1 MSYCTPCPPC
11 DTEYPLLCE
20 PLETTANGK
29 RLVVEDSAACQ
40 KTIQT
45 PASQQ
50 VLKTDG
56 FGNLTW
62 TNGANSTILG
72 KDSTGL
78 VEFATLN
85 SVLQSGP
92 VDLGSQPLNTTGAIT
107 ATGNIIS
114 SNIVA
119 CKLLDVTNT
128 SGAAAIEVGGVGN
141 AYIDLKV
148 PNPDDNDIR
157 IGTTGDGGYIS
168 TSGNGNIS
176 LLPGGTG
183 KVGIGTGL
191 PNANLAVVRGSN
203 ITGAAEFIGTSETSF
218 FHNSVDEHTYI
229 RGGKTTSNVYL
240 NDTATTGYTFVGSGG
255 LVVGGAIASNST
267 ILANGNSSK
276 IGYNTGAGGTITQG
290 AGAKTNAVTLNRPT
304 GIIVTDNAALAAA
317 GTVIFNLSN
326 SVIEATDIVVVSHIT
341 GGTLG
346 SYNLA
351 VAPAASNANIVIRN
365 ITAASLSEAL
375 TLRFIVI
382 KSVNA

>member
-11 DTEYPLLCE
+11 DTNFPLLCE

-45 PASQQ
+45 PVAQQ

-56 FGNLTW
+56 AGNLTW

-92 VDLGSQPLNTTGAIT
+92 VDLGSQPLTTTGALTVGSLSPTLAIT
-107 ATGNIIS
+107 AS
-114 SNIVA
+114 SLTV
-119 CKLLDVTNT
+119 
-128 SGAAAIEVGGVGN
+128 SGATSTGSLVASGATSTAAI
-141 AYIDLKV
+141 
-148 PNPDDNDIR
+148 
-157 IGTTGDGGYIS
+157 
-168 TSGNGNIS
+168 TSS
-176 LLPGGTG
+176 
-183 KVGIGTGL
+183 
-191 PNANLAVVRGSN
+191 
-203 ITGAAEFIGTSETSF
+203 
-218 FHNSVDEHTYI
+218 
-229 RGGKTTSNVYL
+229 
-240 NDTATTGYTFVGSGG
+240 
-255 LVVGGAIASNST
+255 ST

-290 AGAKTNAVTLNRPT
+290 AGAKTNSVTLNRPT
-304 GIIVTDNAALAAA
+304 GVIVTDNAALAGDTAV
-317 GTVIFNLSN
+317 TFNLSN
-326 SVIEATDIVVVSHIT
+326 SVIEATDIVVVSHIS

-346 SYNLA
+346 SYNFA
-351 VAPAASNANIVIRN
+351 VAPAAGNANIVIRN
-365 ITAASLSEAL
+365 ITTGSLSEAL